1 MAKWIKIR
9 YGIVNLFFVTTYMTK
24 DGEITCEEFTS
35 ACMRQ
40 EDISKLLAVQIIDIF
55 VEDDGK

>member
-1 MAKWIKIR
+1 MA
-9 YGIVNLFFVTTYMTK
+9 YGIVNYYCICVTTYMTK